1 MSVPAAIK
9 AVLWTVFTMAV
20 PFVAAG
26 TLRWPGGWA
35 YVAEFVLCSALL
47 TLWLARRDPGL
58 LKERMGGVFQEGQ
71 SLSDKIFMGLMIVL
85 WYGWMVLMA
94 FDARRWHWSSMPTA
108 LQVLGG
114 VLIPAGYFI
123 IWLTFRA
130 NTFAAP
136 VVKIQAERGQHVV
149 STGPYAIV
157 RHPMY
162 AGAIIYLLGTP
173 LLLGSWYG
181 LATLPLLVAALCL
194 RIRIEE
200 ATLREGLAGYG
211 AYAARV
217 RWRVVPG
224 VW

>member
-1 MSVPAAIK
+1 MTWLDATKAA
-9 AVLWTVFTMAV
+9 LWTAFTMALL
-20 PFVAAG
+20 FVAAG
-26 TLRWPGGWA
+26 TARWAAGWA

-47 TLWLARRDPGL
+47 TAWLARRDPGL
-58 LKERMGGVFQEGQ
+58 LKERMGGVFQKGQ
-71 SLSDKIFMGLMIVL
+71 SRSDKVFMTLMIGL
-85 WYGWMVLMA
+85 WYAWMVLMA
-94 FDARRWHWSSMPTA
+94 FDARRWGWSVMPVA
-108 LQVLGG
+108 LNVLGG

-136 VVKIQAERGQHVV
+136 VVKLQAERGQHVV

-162 AGAIIYLLGTP
+162 AGATLYLLGTP

-181 LATLPLLVAALCL
+181 LAALPLLLAALCL